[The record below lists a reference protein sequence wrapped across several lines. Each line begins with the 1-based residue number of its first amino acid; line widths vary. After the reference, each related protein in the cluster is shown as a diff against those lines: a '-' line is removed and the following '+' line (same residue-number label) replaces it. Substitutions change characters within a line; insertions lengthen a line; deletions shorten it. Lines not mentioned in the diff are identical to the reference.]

1 MKTSASAA
9 RLRGDLLLLLTAL
22 IWGVAFV
29 AQKSGGEALGP
40 LTCNGMRSLICVA
53 GLLTVIPVM
62 DKLGCGRRPQT
73 AAEHRT
79 LWIGGGLC
87 GLAMFAATNL
97 QQFGLTEDDVDD
109 ISGFSREI
117 AGVEIGVM
125 LREGPEGGKISLR
138 CSPKYDAA
146 AICARLGGGGHRGAA
161 GASVPEGLDAAKKA
175 ILQAIADSGV
185 EL

>member
-62 DKLGCGRRPQT
+62 DKLGYGRRPQT
-73 AAEHRT
+73 AAERRT

-87 GLAMFAATNL
+87 GAGEFLFAPL
-97 QQFGLTEDDVDD
+97 REK
-109 ISGFSREI
+109 ISASCFYPAHGAVVPAVMGND
-117 AGVEIGVM
+117 AGMVGAAM
-125 LREGPEGGKISLR
+125 LRRDRASTGCPQ
-138 CSPKYDAA
+138 AA
-146 AICARLGGGGHRGAA
+146 SMRLT
-161 GASVPEGLDAAKKA
+161 
-175 ILQAIADSGV
+175 
-185 EL
+185 